1 MRGTQKRVNVT
12 AHWQTATRQ
21 DIIASTPFPLLPPD
35 HWHPTL
41 RVVAPLSIGLCAATV
56 AAALSFFHA
65 LRRPSVR
72 FGCLLALPPLLEKH
86 LTVLAV
92 FRPLFG
98 IHCEFKGRLSDRN
111 NKEARDGSVDVNA
124 QGSPSRE
131 SQINHKGHGT
141 WALYCVARNNNSSSN
156 SRGGQQGRGGCLG
169 VLAAPSLIWFA
180 LCKQRSKTKT
190 KRTET
195 KRNEIKPKPQNV
207 KKDNSGKE
215 RGRSRRRAAEGGV

>member
-1 MRGTQKRVNVT
+1 MPVPLPPLPFPSD
-12 AHWQTATRQ
+12 HWQ
-21 DIIASTPFPLLPPD
+21 
-35 HWHPTL
+35 PTL
-41 RVVAPLSIGLCAATV
+41 RVVAPLSIGLCAPTV

-65 LRRPSVR
+65 LRCPAVR

-141 WALYCVARNNNSSSN
+141 WALYCVGRNNNSSSN
-156 SRGGQQGRGGCLG
+156 SREGGGRGMPWCPCYPLFDL
-169 VLAAPSLIWFA
+169 VCAV
-180 LCKQRSKTKT
+180 Q
-190 KRTET
+190 TE
-195 KRNEIKPKPQNV
+195 K
-207 KKDNSGKE
+207 
-215 RGRSRRRAAEGGV
+215 

>member
-1 MRGTQKRVNVT
+1 MPVPLPPLPSPSD
-12 AHWQTATRQ
+12 HWQ
-21 DIIASTPFPLLPPD
+21 
-35 HWHPTL
+35 PTL

-56 AAALSFFHA
+56 AAALSFFPS
-65 LRRPSVR
+65 LYCRPAVR

-141 WALYCVARNNNSSSN
+141 WALYCVGRNNNSSSN
-156 SRGGQQGRGGCLG
+156 SRGVGGGQQGDAL
-169 VLAAPSLIWFA
+169 VSL
-180 LCKQRSKTKT
+180 LS
-190 KRTET
+190 
-195 KRNEIKPKPQNV
+195 PL
-207 KKDNSGKE
+207 
-215 RGRSRRRAAEGGV
+215 